1 MCIDRD
7 IDKAVW
13 LHMVTPHRRG
23 DWQTLYE
30 VGIVGNQA
38 FDGCWRRQ
46 DASGRRFGFNCL
58 RAATEQSSRLSTT
71 LCPPLL
77 TDSAYLPPRASNS
90 LLATL
95 PTHAYLSPCGVALPA
110 AAIRH
115 MPQSSPLASVKP
127 PSQCTARYPS
137 APQFHPAQFS
147 TRPAPS
153 LVARAPR
160 PPTLSIHPCD
170 DFAFATP
177 AHLRPL
183 PALTPCDI
191 ATSHTDSAPGVHL
204 PAVCVIQPL
213 LELRE
218 PRGELADVS
227 SL

>member
-1 MCIDRD
+1 MSDPC
-7 IDKAVW
+7 
-13 LHMVTPHRRG
+13 T
-23 DWQTLYE
+23 
-30 VGIVGNQA
+30 
-38 FDGCWRRQ
+38 C
-46 DASGRRFGFNCL
+46 
-58 RAATEQSSRLSTT
+58 TEQLSRLSTT

-95 PTHAYLSPCGVALPA
+95 PTHAYLSP
-110 AAIRH
+110 
-115 MPQSSPLASVKP
+115 S
-127 PSQCTARYPS
+127 
-137 APQFHPAQFS
+137 PQFHPAQFS